1 MAILSTYKNE
11 LGIALCLSEKWPK
24 EQRELL
30 ILEAK
35 AMKAGR
41 EQKERAIHNAISTL
55 DNQYKQK
62 C

>member
-24 EQRELL
+24 EQRERL

-35 AMKAGR
+35 AMKAER
-41 EQKERAIHNAISTL
+41 EQKERVIHNATNTL
-55 DNQYKQK
+55 DKGNQ
-62 C
+62 